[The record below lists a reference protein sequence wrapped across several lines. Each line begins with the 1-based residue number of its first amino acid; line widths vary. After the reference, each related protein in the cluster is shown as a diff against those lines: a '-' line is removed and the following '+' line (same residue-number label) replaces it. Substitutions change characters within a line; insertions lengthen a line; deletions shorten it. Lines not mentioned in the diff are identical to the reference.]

1 MDSFSQVKLEK
12 INKSQIEN
20 MLAELQEAIST
31 LRREATQSVD
41 GIAKEQFEK
50 IKNKITYKVEPT
62 VQH

>member
-1 MDSFSQVKLEK
+1 MDSFPQVKLEK

-41 GIAKEQFEK
+41 RIAKEQFEK
-50 IKNKITYKVEPT
+50 IENKITYKVEPT